1 MRILVL
7 SDSHGREGNV
17 FDAIE
22 KHPEAEAIVF
32 LGDGESDFESAEY
45 IFGDKRIVKVAG
57 NCDFYSDL
65 PFCEIVNLGGKRIYC
80 THGHGE
86 NVKFG
91 LQTLI
96 SRARAE
102 MADIVL
108 YGHTH
113 TGVSAF
119 EDGLHIFNPGALRD
133 GNYGVVDIV
142 SGGVIGIN
150 MKL

>member
-7 SDSHGREGNV
+7 SDSHGRAGNIY
-17 FDAIE
+17 DAVE
-22 KHPEAEAIVF
+22 KHPEAEVIVF
-32 LGDGESDFESAEY
+32 LGDGERDFENAEFL
-45 IFGDKRIVKVAG
+45 IKDKRVIKVAG

-65 PFCEIVNLGGKRIYC
+65 PLCEIVTLGGKRVYC
-80 THGHGE
+80 THGHSE
-86 NVKFG
+86 CVKFG
-91 LQTLI
+91 TGNLI
-96 SRARAE
+96 SCARAQK
-102 MADIVL
+102 ADIVL

-113 TGVSAF
+113 VGVSAF
-119 EDGLHIFNPGALRD
+119 EDGLHIFNPGSLRD